1 MRYLQLAASAGL
13 FLFLAAGAVPGQAQK
28 KEPME
33 IHSDYYPL
41 GAGYQWS
48 YRATVN
54 EPPPQKEQT
63 VKDSRPIVTITAGKP
78 EVFDHK
84 FTVEKKEYSEPA
96 VGYRLKVVSGPKE
109 SLKQMFEQVAVL
121 KDGVYRISTAGK
133 DITPPLRFLKLPVKG
148 GESWTVSA
156 TSENVMLAGTFTC
169 DVEAV
174 KVPLG
179 NFETL
184 HVSSPDFQL
193 GNEKMAL
200 DYWFAKDLGMVK
212 QRVRVGKSN
221 VVLELEAFNKPGK

>member
-1 MRYLQLAASAGL
+1 MRGDDMRYLQLSASVGL

-33 IHSDYYPL
+33 IYSDYYPL

-48 YRATVN
+48 YKVTVN
-54 EPPPQKEQT
+54 EKEQAA
-63 VKDSRPIVTITAGKP
+63 KDSRPIVTITAGKP
-78 EVFDHK
+78 EVFEHK
-84 FTVEKKEYSEPA
+84 FTVDKKEELA
-96 VGYRLKVVSGPKE
+96 VRYPLKVVSGPKE

-200 DYWFAKDLGMVK
+200 DYWFAKDVGMVK